1 MILMIFQQFCL
12 HSSNSFTWQIA
23 QFDQAL
29 GCNAFHCFPV
39 WRLELEAY
47 ARYSSYKD
55 ALRMKRSQPCK
66 RFTVR
71 TSGKINLLDESVN
84 EVARKGGKCGGSW
97 GFSSLKALFSFSF
110 LFRFLASCPL
120 VVSIGELAVTSYILL
135 QESE

>member
-1 MILMIFQQFCL
+1 MILMIFLQFCL

-55 ALRMKRSQPCK
+55 AWRMKRSQPCK

-97 GFSSLKALFSFSF
+97 GSQVSRHYFLSLSSFGSLHHALWSFR
-110 LFRFLASCPL
+110 L
-120 VVSIGELAVTSYILL
+120 GNLL
-135 QESE
+135 